1 MIHVFILRLFPDFR
15 LMLSFCS
22 SRLYSNAFVTSA
34 EQFGL
39 LGLMAPWPEAT
50 CLSHRDP
57 LMFMSLHSHGIH
69 MGSVNLAR
77 VKKTIYTFI
86 WSGKT
91 SFPNVQINVICY
103 AKFCMYEWCAKWQGC
118 CVILIPPLNYSPDI
132 QMLRLSKIMQDVCMK
147 WTQLNSAI
155 YGLTPRI
162 PHDWWCAGNNGLT
175 LSFTRQ
181 YIIRT

>member
-1 MIHVFILRLFPDFR
+1 MG
-15 LMLSFCS
+15 S
-22 SRLYSNAFVTSA
+22 T
-34 EQFGL
+34 
-39 LGLMAPWPEAT
+39 W
-50 CLSHRDP
+50 DP
-57 LMFMSLHSHGIH
+57 LMFMSLYSHGIPSCASTH

-77 VKKTIYTFI
+77 VKKTIYTFM

-103 AKFCMYEWCAKWQGC
+103 SKFCMYEWCAKWQGC
-118 CVILIPPLNYSPDI
+118 CVILIPLLNDSPDI

-162 PHDWWCAGNNGLT
+162 PRDWWCAGNGL
-175 LSFTRQ
+175 SRFFYQ
-181 YIIRT
+181 AIHKKDIRHKNDHQVQLQCIDLLV